1 MGNFL
6 RDPDSDADL
15 VSRMPETERAQYLRF
30 GHLRIESA
38 FAGRVFIL
46 YRPTGLNALNRHRE
60 PHVLSTLLL
69 TDFMCDARTGSS
81 AKLVDQSNGSTMM
94 IGHQPRRIFEY
105 DLFMAMPSRMLLR
118 WDARAVEGKVL
129 RSLSFAVLIKTKN
142 KSDFY
147 SAGNLYSETP
157 NEFLKL
163 YPNANGSGTLR
174 LP

>member
-15 VSRMPETERAQYLRF
+15 VSRMPESERLQHLRF

-46 YRPTGLNALNRHRE
+46 YRPTGLNALKQHRE
-60 PHVLSTLLL
+60 PHVVGSLLL
-69 TDFMCDARTGSS
+69 TDFMCDAIAGSS
-81 AKLVDQSNGSTMM
+81 AKLVDQTNGATMAL
-94 IGHQPRRIFEY
+94 GHVPRRIFDYE
-105 DLFMAMPSRMLLR
+105 LFMAMPSRMMLR
-118 WDARAVEGKVL
+118 WDGRAVDNKIL

-147 SAGNLYSETP
+147 SQGNLYCESP
-157 NEFLKL
+157 NSFLKL
-163 YPNANGSGTLR
+163 YPNANGANVFR
-174 LP
+174 M